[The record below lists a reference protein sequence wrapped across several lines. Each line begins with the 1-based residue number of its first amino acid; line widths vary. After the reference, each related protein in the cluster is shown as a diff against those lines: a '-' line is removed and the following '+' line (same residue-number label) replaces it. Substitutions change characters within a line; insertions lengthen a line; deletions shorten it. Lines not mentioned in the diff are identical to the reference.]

1 MQHIDRSFAVV
12 VHKGKVR
19 KNNEDNF
26 YCNGVYLD
34 EDSRD
39 IKLEYTSNCNNKV
52 HLYAVCD
59 GMGGEAF
66 GEIASY
72 IATKTLKKYE
82 EILNILDEVEI
93 DRYIQMYI
101 SEVNSLIC
109 EESEIYNVN
118 RIGTT
123 IVLLCINNK
132 YSNIYNVGD
141 SRAYLLRNKKIKQLS
156 KDDTPVR
163 QAIEQG
169 IITKEEGR
177 THPYRSKLTQHLGIK
192 EENQKIKLNKYKIK
206 NKYLDKIL
214 LCSDGLHDMLSDLE
228 LEKILSKDNSEND
241 IVNNLISEALNRG
254 GKDNITAMLVVNKNK
269 PKYFGI
275 F

>member
-1 MQHIDRSFAVV
+1 MEHIDISFAVG

-34 EDSRD
+34 EESRD
-39 IKLEYTSNCNNKV
+39 MKSEYTSNCNNKV
-52 HLYAVCD
+52 QLYAVCD

-82 EILNILDEVEI
+82 EILNILNEDEV
-93 DRYIQMYI
+93 DKYIEMYI
-101 SEVNSLIC
+101 AEVNSLIC
-109 EESEIYNVN
+109 EESEIYNVK
-118 RIGTT
+118 RIGST
-123 IVLLCINNK
+123 IVLLCINNR
-132 YSNIYNVGD
+132 YSTIYNVGD

-156 KDDTPVR
+156 KDDTPIT

-177 THPYRSKLTQHLGIK
+177 THPYRNKLTQHLGIK
-192 EENQKIKLNKYKIK
+192 EEEQKIKLNKYKIK
-206 NKYLDKIL
+206 NKYSDKIL
-214 LCSDGLHDMLSDLE
+214 LCSDGLHDMLSDLQ
-228 LEKILSKDNSEND
+228 LEEMISAYYSEKD
-241 IVNNLISEALNRG
+241 IIANLISEALEKG
-254 GKDNITAMLVVNKNK
+254 GKDNITAMLIVNKTK